1 MKKDFIH
8 IAQQVIKKE
17 TDALINLSTLI
28 DTNFNTAV
36 EIMLAAKGK
45 VIITGI
51 GKSGH
56 IGRKIAASFA
66 STGTPSFFLH
76 PSEAIHGDLGMIGKD
91 DIVLAIANSGETPE
105 ILKIIPYTKDNNIP
119 LVAISSKPTSTLAKK
134 STVHLNIGTFE
145 EACPLSLAPTTSST
159 LTLAM
164 GDALMV
170 ALMDGR
176 GFDEENYAKFHPGG
190 NLGRRLLETVSNAMI
205 VENLPLIKENFSMS
219 EIIYTINSGR
229 CGLGVVMSNTNTV
242 LGIITDGDLRR
253 AIDNSQEAFFKLTP
267 TNVMTKTPQFIA
279 ATTKLMDAKNVM
291 NSRKITSL
299 LVGTASKLEGIVQL
313 HDINI

>member
-1 MKKDFIH
+1 MKKDYTH
-8 IAQQVIKKE
+8 IAKQVISKE
-17 TDALINLSTLI
+17 IDALKNLSTII
-28 DTNFNTAV
+28 DTNFTTAV
-36 EIMLAAKGK
+36 EIMLKAKGK

-76 PSEAIHGDLGMIGKD
+76 PSEALHGDLGMIGND

-105 ILKIIPYTKDNNIP
+105 ILKIIPYTKDNSIP
-119 LVAISSKPTSTLAKK
+119 LIAISSKPESTLAKN

-176 GFDEENYAKFHPGG
+176 GFNEENYAKFHPGG
-190 NLGRRLLETVSNAMI
+190 NLGRRLLDTVSNIMI
-205 VENLPLIKENFSMS
+205 ENNLPLIEENFTMS
-219 EIIYTINSGR
+219 QIIYTINSGR
-229 CGLGVVMSNTNTV
+229 CGLGIVGNQSNV

-253 AIDNSQEAFFKLTP
+253 AMDNSQENFFSLSP
-267 TNVMTKTPQFIA
+267 SDVMSKKPQFIA
-279 ATTKLMDAKNVM
+279 PGTKLVEAKNVM

-299 LVGTASKLEGIVQL
+299 LVGTSSKLEGIVQL

>member
-1 MKKDFIH
+1 MKKDYTH
-8 IAQQVIKKE
+8 IAKNVLKTE
-17 TDALINLSTLI
+17 TDALLNLSNLI

-36 EIMLAAKGK
+36 EIILSAKGK
-45 VIITGI
+45 VIVTGI

-76 PSEAIHGDLGMIGKD
+76 PSEAIHGDLGMIGTD

-105 ILKIIPYTKDNNIP
+105 ILKIIPYTADNNIP
-119 LVAISSKPTSTLAKK
+119 LIAISSKPQSTLAQK
-134 STVHLNIGTFE
+134 STVHLSIGSFV

-176 GFDEENYAKFHPGG
+176 GFKEENYAKFHPGG
-190 NLGRRLLETVSNAMI
+190 SLGRRLLDTVATVMLTDK
-205 VENLPLIKENFSMS
+205 LPFIEEGFDMS
-219 EIIYTINSGR
+219 KIIYTINSGR
-229 CGLGVVMSNTNTV
+229 CGLGIVGTKNTV

-253 AIDNSQEAFFKLTP
+253 AMDSSQEDFFNLKA
-267 TNVMTKTPQFIA
+267 TNVMTKTPKFINSS
-279 ATTKLMDAKNVM
+279 TKLIEAKSYM
-291 NSRKITSL
+291 NTNKITSL
-299 LVGTASKLEGIVQL
+299 LVGTNNKLEGVIQL